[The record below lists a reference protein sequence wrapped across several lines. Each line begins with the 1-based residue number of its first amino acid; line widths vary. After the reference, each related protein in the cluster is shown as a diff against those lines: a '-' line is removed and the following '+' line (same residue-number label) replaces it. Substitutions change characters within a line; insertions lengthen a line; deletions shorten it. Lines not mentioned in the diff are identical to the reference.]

1 MSMLPHHF
9 SCTRAKHE
17 LGYTFRPLE
26 DTVQDAWE
34 WFVGHGY
41 VKPVR
46 ERTVLVR

>member
-9 SCTRAKHE
+9 SCTLAKHE

-46 ERTVLVR
+46 